1 MLIPKPLFYFTLI
14 LSFIP
19 CSTMTTLEQIQ
30 QDLQT
35 LSEAEHEL
43 LYGFIQLLKRSHSI
57 SPSNSFPVESSS
69 FLDVA
74 GEFVGCLEGG
84 PSNLGASHLGISINT
99 H

>member
-1 MLIPKPLFYFTLI
+1 MLIPNPFILL

-57 SPSNSFPVESSS
+57 SPNNSFPVESSS

-84 PSNLGASHLGISINT
+84 PGDLATNKKYFEGFGKS
-99 H
+99 